1 MSWSLKFNVPIELAK
16 GKSLRTL
23 SDAAN
28 HIIDLPPR
36 DTKQQRWQTAMA
48 CLLSAAEGRG
58 PLMMARIAMVQ
69 ALGNGK
75 APPSERLRVA
85 RSGTIIR

>member
-1 MSWSLKFNVPIELAK
+1 MSWSLQFDVPIEIVK

-23 SDAAN
+23 RDAAN
-28 HIIDLPPR
+28 HIIALPPR
-36 DTKQQRWQTAMA
+36 ETRQQHWQTAMA
-48 CLLSAAEGRG
+48 CLLSAAEKRG
-58 PLMMARIAMVQ
+58 PLMMARVAMVQ

-85 RSGTIIR
+85 KNYTIIR